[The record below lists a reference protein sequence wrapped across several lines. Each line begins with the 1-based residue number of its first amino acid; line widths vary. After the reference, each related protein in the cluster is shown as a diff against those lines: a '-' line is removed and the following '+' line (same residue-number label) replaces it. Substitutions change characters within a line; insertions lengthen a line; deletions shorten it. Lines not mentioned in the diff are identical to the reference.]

1 MTGGTI
7 LSFELFY
14 SLCLNFELLIM
25 DIIEILK
32 ADYQRFPVNQTYSIY
47 APEVYFQDAVFKF
60 RGLEL
65 YKWMI
70 KFIQTFLLNL
80 KMDLHNIEQQ
90 EDTIKSDWTLSW
102 NSPLPWK
109 PRISVSGWSELRLN
123 SEGLIIS
130 HIDYWHSSRLNL
142 LKQHLF
148 SAKKG

>member
-1 MTGGTI
+1 
-7 LSFELFY
+7 
-14 SLCLNFELLIM
+14 M

-32 ADYQRFPVNQTYSIY
+32 ADYQRFPMHQTYTIY
-47 APEVYFQDAVFKF
+47 ARDVCFQDAVFKF

-70 KFIQTFLLNL
+70 KFIETFFLNL
-80 KMDLHNIEQQ
+80 KMDLHNIQQQ

-109 PRISVSGWSELRLN
+109 PRISISGWSELRLN

-130 HIDYWHSSRLNL
+130 HIDYWHCSRLDV

-148 SAKKG
+148 SANKG

>member
-1 MTGGTI
+1 
-7 LSFELFY
+7 
-14 SLCLNFELLIM
+14 M

-47 APEVYFQDAVFKF
+47 APNVYFQDAVFKF

-70 KFIQTFLLNL
+70 KFIQTFFLNL
-80 KMDLHNIEQQ
+80 QMDLHNIQQQ

-109 PRISVSGWSELRLN
+109 PRISISGWSELRLN
-123 SEGLIIS
+123 PEGLIIS
-130 HIDYWHSSRLNL
+130 HIDYWHCSRLDV

-148 SAKKG
+148 SVNKG

>member
-1 MTGGTI
+1 
-7 LSFELFY
+7 
-14 SLCLNFELLIM
+14 M

>member
-1 MTGGTI
+1 
-7 LSFELFY
+7 
-14 SLCLNFELLIM
+14 M

-32 ADYQRFPVNQTYSIY
+32 ADYQRFPMDQTYSIY
-47 APEVYFQDAVFKF
+47 APDVCFQDAVFNF
-60 RGLEL
+60 RGLEV

-70 KFIQTFLLNL
+70 KFIQTFFLNL
-80 KMDLHNIEQQ
+80 NMDLHNIQQQ

-109 PRISVSGWSELRLN
+109 PRISISGWSELSLN

-130 HIDYWHSSRLNL
+130 HIDYWHCSRLDV

-148 SAKKG
+148 SANKG

>member
-1 MTGGTI
+1 
-7 LSFELFY
+7 
-14 SLCLNFELLIM
+14 M

-32 ADYQRFPVNQTYSIY
+32 ADYQRFPMHQTYSIY
-47 APEVYFQDAVFKF
+47 APDVCFQDAVFKF
-60 RGLEL
+60 CGLEL

-70 KFIQTFLLNL
+70 KFIQTFFLNL
-80 KMDLHNIEQQ
+80 NMDLHNIQQQ

-109 PRISVSGWSELRLN
+109 PRISISGWSELSLN

-130 HIDYWHSSRLNL
+130 HIDYWHCSRLDV

-148 SAKKG
+148 SANKG

>member
-1 MTGGTI
+1 
-7 LSFELFY
+7 
-14 SLCLNFELLIM
+14 M
-25 DIIEILK
+25 DIVEILK

-70 KFIQTFLLNL
+70 KFIQTFFLNL

-109 PRISVSGWSELRLN
+109 PRISISGWSELRLN

-148 SAKKG
+148 SANKG